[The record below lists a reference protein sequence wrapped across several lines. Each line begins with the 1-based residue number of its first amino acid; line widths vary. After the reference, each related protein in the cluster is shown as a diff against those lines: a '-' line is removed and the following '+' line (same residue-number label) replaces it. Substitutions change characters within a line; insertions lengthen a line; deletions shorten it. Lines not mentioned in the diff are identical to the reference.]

1 MGRADF
7 HQQHAARAEAEAQRL
22 LAKREELGARW
33 LSWVASE
40 LYQLSPAPYAA
51 MVRRALERLQ
61 QDLTQARTLH

>member
-7 HQQHAARAEAEAQRL
+7 HQQHAARAQAEAERL

-33 LSWVASE
+33 LAWVASE

-51 MVRRALERLQ
+51 MVRRALEQ
-61 QDLTQARTLH
+61 AQKDLSAKRQLH